1 VFSFHTLDDVRVLL
15 LAGLGLIWFGC
26 VSEARSARSLDPT
39 RRERPGHMKIERFGL
54 SPFSA
59 TNILEFL
66 QSVFGSRQG
75 ML

>member
-1 VFSFHTLDDVRVLL
+1 MRVFLSHVGRRSCVII
-15 LAGLGLIWFGC
+15 GWIGC
-26 VSEARSARSLDPT
+26 VSEARSLDPT

-54 SPFSA
+54 SPFSTA
-59 TNILEFL
+59 NILELL